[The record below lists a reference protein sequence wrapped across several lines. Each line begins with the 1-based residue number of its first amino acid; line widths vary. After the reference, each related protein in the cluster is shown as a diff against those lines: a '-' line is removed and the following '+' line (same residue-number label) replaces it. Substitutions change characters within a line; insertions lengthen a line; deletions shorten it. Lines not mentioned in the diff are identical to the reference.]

1 MGKQNT
7 PNSVSACHQQH
18 PASLCIHY
26 RISHSFISMTWSP
39 NYKQNRFYVVNHMKI
54 KDYQNYDALRE
65 YYGVLNGQNP
75 NTGISP
81 RAPTF
86 SGLANSTK
94 ISDNIKTQRGKLA
107 PSTPLPRGPNP
118 ATAKGASKQLQLEP
132 KVPVGFSA
140 NLQGKC
146 FFAQNFTRAFAS
158 SYTIPAAK

>member
-75 NTGISP
+75 DTGISP

-86 SGLANSTK
+86 SGLANPTK
-94 ISDNIKTQRGKLA
+94 ILDNIKTQRGSSA
-107 PSTPLPRGPNP
+107 PSTPLPRGP
-118 ATAKGASKQLQLEP
+118 KLRLEP